1 VASHSSPTSITR
13 SRRARAGRALSS
25 AGIPDVTPSPDPPFD
40 FTRLGV
46 RVPAVFVSPCIPPN
60 TVLHD
65 RDYEHSSVVATV
77 RKLFC
82 PGSKPLTWREAQAPT
97 FDDVL
102 TLTGDAIRTDVVKLP
117 TPVVSSGI
125 QIQASAEQR
134 TATDLSVLMARAMQY
149 SLAQANLKPAGDV
162 STLTNAADVS
172 TYLRQ
177 AQQNVIAGAGK

>member
-1 VASHSSPTSITR
+1 VTR
-13 SRRARAGRALSS
+13 QHSS
-25 AGIPDVTPSPDPPFD
+25 AGIADVTLSPDPPFD

-46 RVPAVFVSPCIPPN
+46 RVPAVFVSPRIPPN

-102 TLTGDAIRTDVVKLP
+102 TLTGDAIRADVKLP
-117 TPVVSSGI
+117 NPVISGGV

-134 TATDLSVLMARAMQY
+134 TATDFSVLMARAMEY
-149 SLAQANLKPAGDV
+149 SLDRANLKSAGDV
-162 STLTNAADVS
+162 STLTNAAEVS
-172 TYLRQ
+172 KYLRL
-177 AQQNVIAGAGK
+177 AQRNVIAGAGK